1 MPQMLDANSLNNA
14 FIAVSS
20 LISLAA
26 ALFFVSWWVERGR
39 EIGLT
44 GRDMNK
50 PGKPEVVEAGGI
62 WVSIGASFGLLT
74 YIALRIY
81 FGLGRKYLLE
91 LMALSLLLFM
101 ASFLGFLDDILGW
114 KKGLRAS
121 ARILAM
127 APLAIPMVVIKAGY
141 STMTLPFIGPVD
153 FGVFYPLVIVPVGI
167 LGAANAFNMIAGYNG
182 LEAGQGLLLM
192 LFTAIYTYQHSIH
205 PSLEA
210 SIIMIPAILGFL
222 AYNWY
227 PAKTFPGNSF
237 TYGVGAYYASIIVLG
252 NFEKFGL
259 MLFTMYYIEFLL
271 FIRGLRHGVY
281 KENFARVTED
291 GLQPPYDKSY
301 SLTHVA
307 IRLQLW
313 LRGRATERGV
323 VLFILGLQTLIGILS
338 LLAVQF
344 I

>member
-1 MPQMLDANSLNNA
+1 MRNIFGVFSLDDL
-14 FIAVSS
+14 FIIISS

-26 ALFFVSWWVERGR
+26 TLFFVAWWVERGR

-50 PGKPEVVEAGGI
+50 PGKPAVVEAGGI

-81 FGLGRKYLLE
+81 TGLGKKYLFE

-114 KKGLRAS
+114 KKGLKPT

-153 FGVFYPLVIVPVGI
+153 FGILYPLVIVPIGI

-182 LEAGQGLLLM
+182 LEAGQALLLM
-192 LFTAIYTYQHSIH
+192 IFTGIYTYMHDIH

-222 AYNWY
+222 VYNWY

-259 MLFTMYYIEFLL
+259 MLFTLYFIEFLL
-271 FIRGLRHGVY
+271 FLRGLRDGIY
-281 KENFARVTED
+281 KENFAKVTSS
-291 GLQPPYDKSY
+291 GLYPPYDKTY
-301 SLTHVA
+301 SLTHWA
-307 IRLQLW
+307 IKIQL
-313 LRGRATERGV
+313 RIKGRATEKGV
-323 VLFILGLQTLIGILS
+323 VAVILSLQVLIGIVS
-338 LLAVQF
+338 LLLAG
-344 I
+344 II